1 MFTGGAIFLVL
12 SLLRILIIRLPETPK
27 YFVSNGQDAEV
38 VDLLQKLA
46 KKYNRPCSL
55 TLQQLEACGPIS
67 QGQGEKNSSTMARI
81 GRIGPALV
89 RHLKGLFATRKM
101 SISTVLIWFS
111 WACIGLAYPLFF
123 LYLP

>member
-38 VDLLQKLA
+38 VNLLQNLA

-55 TLQQLEACGPIS
+55 TLQQLEACGAIN
-67 QGQGEKNSSTMARI
+67 QGQGEKSSSTMARI
-81 GRIGPALV
+81 GGIGPALL
-89 RHLKGLFATRKM
+89 RHLKGLFATKKM
-101 SISTVLIWFS
+101 SISTVLIWIS
-111 WACIGLAYPLFF
+111 WTGIGLAYPLFF
-123 LYLP
+123 IYLP